1 MKKLILS
8 LLAFVSFLCYGQ
20 DTIKLEEITVTD
32 FYRTKVNEESIL
44 KVQEIEDLNHGQEP
58 SFILS
63 RTPSIFAYSDNGT
76 QMGYSYFRL
85 RGMSQ
90 ERMNIT
96 LDVYP
101 GMKLRILV
109 VISVICQTSYHL
121 CIRLR

>member
-85 RGMSQ
+85 RGMS
-90 ERMNIT
+90 
-96 LDVYP
+96 
-101 GMKLRILV
+101 LR
-109 VISVICQTSYHL
+109 
-121 CIRLR
+121 RG